1 MIFRSGCRCTPSP
14 VAADSIRHRR
24 RFSSV
29 MEPTGAGQFSRNTSA
44 KPPACSTGI
53 TPASMYGSVRRLS
66 LVVTPLLPRTGLSV
80 LYDAGGS
87 GLLQRLEPLRT
98 SPETLLPAA
107 AQKLSNYIRTRLAET
122 DYPRYRSRG
131 WTIGS
136 GMVESSAKQLVG
148 LRLKGPG
155 MHWSRA
161 GATAVTALRCA
172 HLNGHWHQTWQN
184 LTLTG

>member
-1 MIFRSGCRCTPSP
+1 MPAAAVCCNGWSNFESALKHHSP
-14 VAADSIRHRR
+14 
-24 RFSSV
+24 
-29 MEPTGAGQFSRNTSA
+29 Q
-44 KPPACSTGI
+44 
-53 TPASMYGSVRRLS
+53 
-66 LVVTPLLPRTGLSV
+66 
-80 LYDAGGS
+80 
-87 GLLQRLEPLRT
+87 
-98 SPETLLPAA
+98 A
-107 AQKLSNYIRTRLAET
+107 AQKLSNYIRSRLAET

-161 GATAVTALRCA
+161 GATALTALRCA